1 MSLVY
6 CYNRKKKLVYIK
18 EPVYTVDLKNQDK
31 ENQYELIIDN
41 QLFTFVDLK
50 PNIDFSC
57 FYFIGR
63 KDVFYEHN
71 TCFELY

>member
-31 ENQYELIIDN
+31 ESHYELIID
-41 QLFTFVDLK
+41 D
-50 PNIDFSC
+50 
-57 FYFIGR
+57 
-63 KDVFYEHN
+63 
-71 TCFELY
+71 